1 MNKVLG
7 NIRIGSKLF
16 LLVAV
21 PVVALLAISF
31 LQLNERWETKAEM
44 QRMEH
49 FVAISIM
56 AGELIHALQIE
67 RGYSAGYVGSQGR
80 QFGRERED
88 AISSTNQ
95 RVAIFQRA
103 ADTNSLGQNHESQLR
118 NILAE
123 LDQLSDLRTSVA
135 NVSLT
140 GLELVEKYNTIVNDL
155 LDMVQEI
162 VTSANESS
170 IVKLGIA
177 YVSLLQGKEY
187 AGQERAILSN
197 VFSAKKINADQFL
210 RWRDVVDRQDQLFEL
225 FQDYTSQ
232 DIRSK
237 FREFQKN
244 SSPRVDS
251 WRDQVSSAVG
261 GVEASGD
268 AESWFNDATSRIEG
282 LKRIED
288 TMVQKLKSVAEQLG
302 AKAKEAF
309 LYVLLLVVG
318 ALSATALLAVSIIR
332 SISKPISQTVRFAQ
346 AVADGD
352 LEQRLTIHQADEI
365 GKLCDSLRTMVEAL
379 KEKIAE
385 AEAKTVVATQETER
399 AKIATQ
405 QAEEARAQAER
416 AKKEGM
422 TQAASQIEGVV
433 ERLSSASQ
441 ELSTQVDSSAEGAS
455 VQKDRITETAT
466 AMEEMNSTVLE
477 VARNAANA
485 ARSAESA
492 RQEALTGADVVRSVV
507 EAIEKVQRQALALKE
522 NMSKLA
528 VSAEGI
534 GRIISVINDIA
545 DQTNLL
551 ALNAAIEAARAGEA
565 GRGFAVVAD
574 EVRKLAEKT
583 MIATK
588 EVEQAIHGIQ
598 SATQVN
604 SQSVDDSVSIT
615 HNATSLANESGNS
628 LQRIVQLVAETSD
641 QVSSI
646 ATASEEQSAASEEIN
661 RAISEVNSISDQTAE
676 GMEESARAVN
686 DLAEQAQ
693 ELQRLVEIMAEG

>member
-1 MNKVLG
+1 MNKVLA
-7 NIRIGSKLF
+7 NIRIGSKLL

-21 PVVALLAISF
+21 PVVALLTISF
-31 LQLNERWETKAEM
+31 LQLNERWETKTEM
-44 QRMEH
+44 RRMEH

-88 AISSTNQ
+88 AISGTNQ
-95 RVAIFQRA
+95 RITAFQRA
-103 ADTNSLGQNHESQLR
+103 ADTNSLGRNHESQLR

-123 LDQLSDLRTSVA
+123 LDQLSGLRTSVA

-140 GLELVEKYNTIVNDL
+140 GLELVEKYNAIVNGL
-155 LDMVQEI
+155 LDMVQEL
-162 VTSANESS
+162 VTSVNESS
-170 IVKLGIA
+170 IVGLGIA

-187 AGQERAILSN
+187 AGQERAFLSN
-197 VFSAKKINADQFL
+197 VFSAKTINADQFL
-210 RWRDVVDRQDQLFEL
+210 RWRDVVDRQNQLFEL
-225 FQDYTSQ
+225 FQDYTSP

-237 FREFQKN
+237 FSEFQKN

-251 WRDQVSSAVG
+251 WRDQISNAVG
-261 GVEASGD
+261 GAEVSGD
-268 AESWFNDATSRIEG
+268 AASWFNDATARIEG

-288 TMVQKLKSVAEQLG
+288 AMVQKLQSVAEQLG

-318 ALSATALLAVSIIR
+318 ALSATALLAVAIIR
-332 SISKPISQTVRFAQ
+332 SISKPVSQTVRFAQ

-352 LEQRLTIHQADEI
+352 LEQKLTIHQTDEI

-385 AEAKTVVATQETER
+385 AEAKTVLATQETER

-422 TQAASQIEGVV
+422 TQAATQIEGVV

-485 ARSAESA
+485 AQSAESA

-507 EAIEKVQRQALALKE
+507 EAIEKVQRQALTLKE
-522 NMSKLA
+522 NMSELA

-534 GRIISVINDIA
+534 GKIISVINDIA

-615 HNATSLANESGNS
+615 QNATSLANESGNS

>member
-1 MNKVLG
+1 MNKALG
-7 NIRIGSKLF
+7 NIRIGSKLL

-21 PVVALLAISF
+21 PVVALLTISF
-31 LQLNERWETKAEM
+31 LQLNERWETKTEM

-95 RVAIFQRA
+95 RVAAFQRA

-123 LDQLSDLRTSVA
+123 LDQLSGLRTSVA

-140 GLELVEKYNTIVNDL
+140 GLELVEKYNVIVNDL
-155 LDMVQEI
+155 LDMVQKL
-162 VTSANESS
+162 VTSVNESS
-170 IVKLGIA
+170 IVELGIA

-187 AGQERAILSN
+187 AGQERAFLSN
-197 VFSAKKINADQFL
+197 IFSAKTINAEQFL
-210 RWRDVVDRQDQLFEL
+210 RWREVVDRQNQLFEL
-225 FQDYTSQ
+225 FQDYTSP

-237 FREFQKN
+237 FSEFQKN

-261 GVEASGD
+261 SVEVSGD
-268 AESWFNDATSRIEG
+268 AASWFNDATARIEG

-288 TMVQKLKSVAEQLG
+288 AMVQKLQSVAEQLG

-318 ALSATALLAVSIIR
+318 ALSATALLAVAIIR
-332 SISKPISQTVRFAQ
+332 SISRPVSQTVRFAQ

-352 LEQRLTIHQADEI
+352 LEQRLTVHQADEI

-379 KEKIAE
+379 KEKVAE
-385 AEAKTVVATQETER
+385 AEAKTIIATQETER

-422 TQAASQIEGVV
+422 TQAAIQIEGVV

-455 VQKDRITETAT
+455 VQKERITETAT

-477 VARNAANA
+477 VARNAASA
-485 ARSAESA
+485 AQSAESA
-492 RQEALTGADVVRSVV
+492 RQEALTGADVVRRVV
-507 EAIEKVQRQALALKE
+507 EAIEKVQRQALTLKE
-522 NMSKLA
+522 NMSELA

-534 GRIISVINDIA
+534 GKIISVINDIA

-615 HNATSLANESGNS
+615 QDATSLANESGNS

-693 ELQRLVEIMAEG
+693 ELQRLVETMAEG